1 MSGWDLNVSVTSL
14 GSLLQCSAT
23 LDAKS
28 PSSCCYFSG
37 TSCVLVHG
45 HICLVWLGVSGLVF
59 VCLFEG
65 FCWGF
70 FVVDVWLGFFVYLFF
85 ENSSL
90 DRAMQLVRVEASP
103 WSGPWFTQGGWG
115 LVLLFYIIL
124 QWYILTLY
132 CSFIRYS
139 SSVFFQLD
147 TNLDSG

>member
-1 MSGWDLNVSVTSL
+1 MSGWDFNVSMTSM

-37 TSCVLVHG
+37 TSCVLVYG
-45 HICLVWLGVSGLVF
+45 HICLVWLDVSGLVF
-59 VCLFEG
+59 ACLFEG
-65 FCWGF
+65 CCWGF

-103 WSGPWFTQGGWG
+103 WSVPWFAQGGWG

-124 QWYILTLY
+124 QWYIFTLY

-139 SSVFFQLD
+139 SSGFFQLD